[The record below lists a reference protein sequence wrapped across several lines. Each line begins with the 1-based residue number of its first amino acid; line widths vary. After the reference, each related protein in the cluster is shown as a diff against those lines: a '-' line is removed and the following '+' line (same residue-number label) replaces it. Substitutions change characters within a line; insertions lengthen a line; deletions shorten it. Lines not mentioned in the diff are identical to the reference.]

1 LAREE
6 DDDRLGTGIA
16 TFPTG
21 SKELSP
27 DDESKER
34 KRNGHPLK
42 AVFERNLRS
51 RNTSAGSSR
60 YSFGSLILT
69 GTSKIALS

>member
-1 LAREE
+1 MARE
-6 DDDRLGTGIA
+6 DDDGLGTGIA
-16 TFPTG
+16 TFPT
-21 SKELSP
+21 ELSP
-27 DDESKER
+27 DDESKDR

-51 RNTSAGSSR
+51 GNTSAGSSR

-69 GTSKIALS
+69 GTSKVALS